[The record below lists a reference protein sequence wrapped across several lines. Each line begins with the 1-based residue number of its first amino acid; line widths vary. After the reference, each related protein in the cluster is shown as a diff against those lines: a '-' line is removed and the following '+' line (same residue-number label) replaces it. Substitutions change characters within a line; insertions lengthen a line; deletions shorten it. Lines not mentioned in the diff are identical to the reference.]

1 MRRWAGLGLVLSQ
14 ALAWGA
20 GLPVSPSAPDPDPDH
35 VRRFFE
41 AHCLDCHGKEGA
53 KAGFRLDTLPDEFA
67 GADSARRWTKVFDRL
82 ETGEM
87 PPKKRQRPPK
97 EDRQRVLSWIAGR
110 LGDAEERRDRPAS
123 GTVALRRLTR
133 LQYENTVREL
143 LAVETDL
150 KERLP
155 EDTRRLGF
163 DNVGEALQL
172 SSGQLEA
179 YLEAADDALD
189 DAFVKGSQPV
199 AQKRR
204 KAGMEALGKENED
217 AALDLED
224 AAVLFGR
231 NRLMPMRVLGST
243 HPEGRYRIRVSVYAY
258 QSQGK
263 PVEFEAKMLR
273 YDGSPT
279 LIGFFD
285 APPETPAVVEFE
297 CRLDARAYIEC
308 KAVQFPTAPGG
319 KSLAE
324 YRGPGLAVQWIEV
337 EGPLGEWPPASHRLL
352 FGDLPLRPAKTAT
365 SRLPVVSA
373 APAADAERL
382 LRAFL
387 RRAYRR
393 AITPEELRPFLDLVR
408 QQLAAGQEFEGAMRA
423 AYKAILCSPDFLF
436 FQDKRGA
443 RDPFAL
449 AARLSYFLW
458 NTTPDEEL
466 LTLAGEGT
474 LNRPPVLR
482 AQVERLL
489 NHPKS
494 RGFIENFL
502 AQWLELRL
510 MDATMPDRKLYP
522 EFDLALRES
531 MMAET
536 ELFFAELLG
545 RDLSVANVVDS
556 DFSFLNGR
564 LARHYGIDGVTGS
577 ALRLVKL
584 PPGSHRGGVLTQA
597 SVLKVTANGTTT
609 SPVYRGVWVLRNI
622 LGRPPDPPPPSA
634 GAIEPDI
641 RGAKTI
647 REQLG
652 KHRQDAS
659 CASCHVKI
667 DPPGFALENFDVIGG
682 WRTNYRIITGENAT
696 LKRDGPKVEADSVL
710 PDGRAFKDIDELKKL
725 LLDDKNQVARCL
737 TEKLLV
743 YATGRAPRFSDRAV
757 VEDIVARIQT
767 RGYGLRS
774 LIHEVVQ
781 SRTFTNP

>member
-1 MRRWAGLGLVLSQ
+1 MRSRARLLVVLGLFVLGAQ
-14 ALAWGA
+14 PLAPQSVPPG
-20 GLPVSPSAPDPDPDH
+20 SEH

-41 AHCLDCHGKEGA
+41 AHCLDCHGKESA
-53 KAGFRLDTLPDEFA
+53 KGGFRLDTLGDDFSA
-67 GADSARRWTKVFDRL
+67 ADTARRWTKAFDRL
-82 ETGEM
+82 EIGEM
-87 PPKKRQRPPK
+87 PPKKRQRPPHQ
-97 EDRQRVLSWIAGR
+97 DRQQVLAWIAGR
-110 LGDAEERRDRPAS
+110 LGDAEERRDRPAV

-143 LAVETDL
+143 LAVETEL

-172 SSGQLEA
+172 SSSQLEA

-189 DAFVKGSQPV
+189 DAFVRGPQPTTV
-199 AQKRR
+199 KRR
-204 KAGMEALGKENED
+204 KVGMEALGKENEA

-224 AAVLFGR
+224 AAVLFSR
-231 NRLMPMRVLGST
+231 NRIMPLSVLDSNT
-243 HPEGRYRIRVSVYAY
+243 RAEGRYRIRVSVYAF

-285 APPETPAVVEFE
+285 APPETPAIVEFE
-297 CRLDARAYIEC
+297 CRLDPRAYIEC
-308 KAVQFPTAPGG
+308 KAVHFPTTPAA

-352 FGDLPLRPAKTAT
+352 FGDLPLRPAKNPGQ
-365 SRLPVVSA
+365 RLPVASSN
-373 APAADAERL
+373 PTSDAERL
-382 LRAFL
+382 LRPFL

-393 AITPEELRPFLDLVR
+393 AVTPDELRPFLELVR

-443 RDPFAL
+443 RDPYAL

-474 LNRPPVLR
+474 LSRPPVLR

-489 NHPKS
+489 NHPKA

-510 MDATMPDRKLYP
+510 MDATTPDRKLYP

-531 MMAET
+531 MKAET
-536 ELFFAELLG
+536 ELFFAELIR
-545 RDLSVANVVDS
+545 RDLSMANVIDS
-556 DFSFLNGR
+556 DFSFLNER
-564 LARHYGIDGVTGS
+564 LARHYGINGVTGS
-577 ALRLVKL
+577 TLRLVKL
-584 PPGSHRGGVLTQA
+584 PPESHRGGVMTQA

-682 WRTNYRIITGENAT
+682 WRTNYRIITGEKST

-725 LLDDKNQVARCL
+725 LLGDTNQVARCL